1 MKQLKNVPAI
11 RFKDNKIDWNNVKLG
26 TFSKFRRGSFPQP
39 YGLKKWYG
47 GDGAKPFVQ
56 VVDVTKNLN
65 LVGKTKQ
72 TISVLAQTKSILACK
87 GKIVVTLQGSI
98 GRVAIL
104 QYDAYVD
111 RTLLIFEDFQNETN
125 EYFWAYSIQNIF
137 EIEKTKA
144 PGAIIKTITKEAL
157 SSFLISIPNLT
168 EQTQIGNFFKTLDEQ
183 ISLQEQKHQ
192 KLINLKK
199 AMLEKMFPKEGADV
213 PEIRFKGFTEKWEV
227 KKLIEYLEVSKDKN
241 KNLEYCKNDVLSVSG
256 EFGIVNQIALQGRS
270 FAGASVAN
278 YGIVRVGEIV
288 YTKSPLKKNPF
299 GIIKTNRFQTGIVST
314 LYAIYSAKNNVDSTF
329 VEYYFA
335 KDDRLNKYLNPLISK
350 GAKND
355 MKVSDENALKGKVI
369 FPKSKEEQ
377 KCIAKYFTQLDNLI
391 NVSTE
396 QLNKFKNIKQALLQ
410 KMFV

>member
-137 EIEKTKA
+137 EIERSSIKA
-144 PGAIIKTITKEAL
+144 L
-157 SSFLISIPNLT
+157 
-168 EQTQIGNFFKTLDEQ
+168 
-183 ISLQEQKHQ
+183 
-192 KLINLKK
+192 
-199 AMLEKMFPKEGADV
+199 
-213 PEIRFKGFTEKWEV
+213 
-227 KKLIEYLEVSKDKN
+227 
-241 KNLEYCKNDVLSVSG
+241 G
-256 EFGIVNQIALQGRS
+256 E
-270 FAGASVAN
+270 N
-278 YGIVRVGEIV
+278 YGMVKVLE
-288 YTKSPLKKNPF
+288 
-299 GIIKTNRFQTGIVST
+299 
-314 LYAIYSAKNNVDSTF
+314 
-329 VEYYFA
+329 
-335 KDDRLNKYLNPLISK
+335 DDDIQLQHKATVNELALIMMARNKY
-350 GAKND
+350 G
-355 MKVSDENALKGKVI
+355 
-369 FPKSKEEQ
+369 
-377 KCIAKYFTQLDNLI
+377 
-391 NVSTE
+391 
-396 QLNKFKNIKQALLQ
+396 FK
-410 KMFV
+410 